1 MPSREEENEVKPLQ
15 LTNLPNRAD
24 KTTFK
29 RAQCEFT
36 HRLHSERSG
45 FAEVKTTFKR
55 AQCEFTHRFSRPVL
69 QDGTNY
75 IQFSLLL
82 ISNKVLI
89 FSAIKEKFRYFAE
102 IILLKC

>member
-1 MPSREEENEVKPLQ
+1 MPSREEENEVKPLL

-24 KTTFK
+24 
-29 RAQCEFT
+29 
-36 HRLHSERSG
+36 
-45 FAEVKTTFKR
+45 KTTFKR

-75 IQFSLLL
+75 ILFSLLL

-89 FSAIKEKFRYFAE
+89 FSAIKEKFRYFTE